1 MKITPAAW
9 VATMLAFS
17 TVVASIALLVNTMS
31 PPDTCKPAAAVAKPA
46 PAKTVAKPKG
56 AKNG

>member
-9 VATMLAFS
+9 CATMLAFGL
-17 TVVASIALLVNTMS
+17 VVGSVAALVHTMS

-46 PAKTVAKPKG
+46 PAKTVTKPKG